1 MTNFESLVLGVV
13 QGVTEFLP
21 ISSTA
26 HLSIVPALLHWDDP
40 GAAYTAVLQ
49 LGSLVAVIGY
59 FLPELMK
66 MLGAAVKALTDRSQ
80 PPTASAR
87 RARLPHRRDAAGR
100 PGGRRSS
107 STPSRGR
114 FARCGSSPARMIVV
128 ALLLAVVEK
137 KASHV
142 RAFDQITLRDA
153 LIIGCA
159 QAFAVIPGVSRSGST
174 LMAAMALGF
183 KREAAARFSFL
194 LSVPIVAAAGVFEMP
209 KVLHAHDL
217 HGEHAGDRP
226 AGGGGRRL
234 RQHRLAAAFPARAQ
248 HDPLRRLPDRARR
261 RADRHARHRATL
273 ASGRAA
279 GSAEEDAK
287 AVRRADLVELS
298 IEEILRR
305 SVEHD
310 ALADEGGRGAR
321 NQRRERR

>member
-1 MTNFESLVLGVV
+1 MTSFESLVLGVV

-26 HLSIVPALLHWDDP
+26 HLRIVPALLHWDDP

-66 MLGAAVKALTDRSQ
+66 MLGAGWKALTDRSQ
-80 PPTASAR
+80 PPSRPARELGYLVVGTVPAVIAGVLFRHAIEGSFRSLWVIASA
-87 RARLPHRRDAAGR
+87 
-100 PGGRRSS
+100 
-107 STPSRGR
+107 
-114 FARCGSSPARMIVV
+114 MIVV

-137 KASHV
+137 KARHV
-142 RAFDQITLRDA
+142 RAFDEITLRDA

-209 KVLHAHDL
+209 KVMRAHDL
-217 HGEHAGDRP
+217 HGSTMAIG
-226 AGGGGRRL
+226 L
-234 RQHRLAAAFPARAQ
+234 LAAAVAGYASIAWL
-248 HDPLRRLPDRARR
+248 LRFLRARSTVPFIIYR
-261 RADRHARHRATL
+261 IALGCVLIALLAT
-273 ASGRAA
+273 GR
-279 GSAEEDAK
+279 
-287 AVRRADLVELS
+287 L
-298 IEEILRR
+298 
-305 SVEHD
+305 
-310 ALADEGGRGAR
+310 
-321 NQRRERR
+321 